1 MPEAFPPPH
10 GPETFLSAPA
20 SSFLPEASAPTK
32 TVRRGRAPKAKKES
46 NSEQAIFSLAQAGES
61 PLALPAEPKPSL
73 KRFPLSRKAKPHPTA
88 LPSDS
93 PPSPIPTLTSTAA
106 ESSPQPGSQAP
117 QAVVQETP
125 ARILDTPQQPN
136 PESPHPQRP
145 RFQRDY
151 REQPREGHSHFRQ
164 SSHTPFQRHPRDQG
178 QRHSKPDRQE
188 QRPQHYARPQH
199 SHNLSQK
206 DFNKKTFS
214 QRPHPEQAQGQNF
227 KKSFS
232 KDQPSSK
239 GNDKNGLRL
248 GRLPFKE
255 SLKSIET
262 LDYAVRNTFN
272 PELDPLDFNALYNCT
287 LLQLI
292 EELKSQGLGSNP
304 LASRKSLL
312 DAWLAKAFEEKRPL
326 KVSGLLDIVNTQ
338 GDGVLVYAK
347 DNYHTQALN
356 TFVPQAFIKAFM
368 LKKGQEVEV
377 LATAPSE
384 DHSCLVALDILSV
397 MGQDPAQN
405 LQRIPFTE
413 LVPYYPLERIFL
425 ETHNDERWDNL
436 SMRTLDLLTP
446 IGFGQR
452 GLIVAPPRTGKTVLL
467 QAMANAIAKNY
478 PKAHLLILL
487 VDERPEEVTDFKRH
501 TPGEVIYSTFDA
513 DAQSHVHVAEM
524 VIEKARALVEI
535 GKDVV
540 ILLDS
545 ITRLAR
551 AYNSMVPST
560 GKILSGGIESNALQG
575 PKRLFGSARNIEDG
589 GSLTIIGTALVET
602 GSKMDEVIF
611 EEFKG
616 TGNMELHLDRG
627 LSDKRIFP
635 AISFERSGTRKEEL
649 LYHKDELAKIR
660 IIRRS
665 MKGLPSNEAME
676 MFIQKVSKTP
686 NNASFLV
693 SLK

>member
-1 MPEAFPPPH
+1 MTEEHPPLPLSLN
-10 GPETFLSAPA
+10 ETPTSSAA
-20 SSFLPEASAPTK
+20 DFLPAKK
-32 TVRRGRAPKAKKES
+32 TVRRGRSPKAKTQLAT
-46 NSEQAIFSLAQAGES
+46 EQVVLSLATEDG
-61 PLALPAEPKPSL
+61 PPAAKRPEAPASLSVSQETIIERRPKPRP
-73 KRFPLSRKAKPHPTA
+73 KVVMAEAPPLEAPKGDIKPALREENSIFIPQEKAPEA
-88 LPSDS
+88 
-93 PPSPIPTLTSTAA
+93 
-106 ESSPQPGSQAP
+106 AP
-117 QAVVQETP
+117 QGQIEKP
-125 ARILDTPQQPN
+125 FD
-136 PESPHPQRP
+136 RP
-145 RFQRDY
+145 R
-151 REQPREGHSHFRQ
+151 H
-164 SSHTPFQRHPRDQG
+164 HPRDNSPHFKHQPSFHRHHKDQSKKHQHPQQYSQQQHPQNPHHKG
-178 QRHSKPDRQE
+178 QQQSQQQP
-188 QRPQHYARPQH
+188 RPPHR
-199 SHNLSQK
+199 
-206 DFNKKTFS
+206 DFNKKNHFQS
-214 QRPHPEQAQGQNF
+214 PRSEAQQPLHA
-227 KKSFS
+227 KKSFKEPIS
-232 KDQPSSK
+232 PK
-239 GNDKNGLRL
+239 GQDKNALRL
-248 GRLPFKE
+248 GRLPFKD
-255 SLKSIET
+255 SLKSIES
-262 LDYAVRNTFN
+262 LDQFVKNAFN
-272 PELDPLDFNALYNCT
+272 PDLEPLDFNTVYNYT

-292 EELKSQGLGSNP
+292 EELKARGLGSNH
-304 LASRKSLL
+304 LASRKALL
-312 DAWLAKAFEEKRPL
+312 DTWLEDAFQQKRPI
-326 KVSGLLDIVNTQ
+326 KVSGLLDIINSQ
-338 GDGVLVYAK
+338 GDGVLVYSK
-347 DNYHTQALN
+347 DNYHTQAFN
-356 TFVPQAFIKAFM
+356 TFIPQVFIKSLM
-368 LKKGQEVEV
+368 LKKGQEIEV
-377 LATAPSE
+377 LAMAPSE

-397 MGQDPAQN
+397 MGKDPAEN

-425 ETHNDERWDNL
+425 ETNNEERWDNL
-436 SMRTLDLLTP
+436 SMRTLDLLSP

-478 PKAHLLILL
+478 PKAYLIILL

-501 TPGEVIYSTFDA
+501 TSGEVVYSTFDA

-524 VIEKARALVEI
+524 VIEKARSLVEV
-535 GKDVV
+535 GQNVV

-551 AYNSMVPST
+551 AYNSLVPST

-649 LYHKDELAKIR
+649 LYHKDELTKVR
-660 IIRRS
+660 ILRRS
-665 MKGLPSNEAME
+665 MKGVPSNEAME

-686 NNASFLV
+686 NNASFLM

>member
-1 MPEAFPPPH
+1 MSEEHPPLALSLN
-10 GPETFLSAPA
+10 ETQTSPTGLVPA
-20 SSFLPEASAPTK
+20 KK
-32 TVRRGRAPKAKKES
+32 TVRRGRTPKAKAEAAV
-46 NSEQAIFSLAQAGES
+46 EQAVLSLTPQEPPAAPERHPETPPSQPIRE
-61 PLALPAEPKPSL
+61 PLQERRHRAKPALVLKDEPLVEVRKEDSTPPAPLEDARPAPQEQTPDSSQPSL
-73 KRFPLSRKAKPHPTA
+73 KPFDRPRHDPRHNPQHFNKSQPFHRHQKDQGRKPH
-88 LPSDS
+88 
-93 PPSPIPTLTSTAA
+93 
-106 ESSPQPGSQAP
+106 QH
-117 QAVVQETP
+117 
-125 ARILDTPQQPN
+125 PQQAYHN
-136 PESPHPQRP
+136 A
-145 RFQRDY
+145 
-151 REQPREGHSHFRQ
+151 QPRPQ
-164 SSHTPFQRHPRDQG
+164 QQT
-178 QRHSKPDRQE
+178 
-188 QRPQHYARPQH
+188 RPPH
-199 SHNLSQK
+199 K
-206 DFNKKTFS
+206 DFNKKNS
-214 QRPHPEQAQGQNF
+214 QGHRPDAQAPQQAKKHF
-227 KKSFS
+227 KETLPKS
-232 KDQPSSK
+232 Q
-239 GNDKNGLRL
+239 DKSALRL
-248 GRLPFKE
+248 GRLPFKD
-255 SLKSIET
+255 SLKSLEA
-262 LDYAVRNTFN
+262 LDQLVKNSFN
-272 PELDPLDFNALYNCT
+272 PDLEPLDFNKVYNYT

-292 EELKSQGLGSNP
+292 EELKARGLGSNH
-304 LASRKSLL
+304 LASRKALL
-312 DAWLAKAFEEKRPL
+312 DTWLEDAFEQKRPL
-326 KVSGLLDIVNTQ
+326 KVSGLLEIINNQ
-338 GDGVLVYAK
+338 GDGVLVYPK
-347 DNYHTQALN
+347 DNYHTQGLN
-356 TFVPQAFIKAFM
+356 TFIPQVFIKSLM
-368 LKKGQEVEV
+368 LKKGQEIEV
-377 LATAPSE
+377 LAMAPSE

-397 MGQDPAQN
+397 MGRDPAEN

-425 ETHNDERWDNL
+425 ETNNEERWDNL
-436 SMRTLDLLTP
+436 SMRTLDLLSP

-467 QAMANAIAKNY
+467 QGMANAIAKNY

-524 VIEKARALVEI
+524 VIEKARALVEV

-540 ILLDS
+540 VLLDS

-551 AYNSMVPST
+551 AYNSLVPST

-575 PKRLFGSARNIEDG
+575 PKRLFGSARNIEEG

-649 LYHKDELAKIR
+649 LYHKDELAKVR
-660 IIRRS
+660 ILRRS
-665 MKGLPSNEAME
+665 MKGVPSNEAME

-686 NNASFLV
+686 NNASFLM